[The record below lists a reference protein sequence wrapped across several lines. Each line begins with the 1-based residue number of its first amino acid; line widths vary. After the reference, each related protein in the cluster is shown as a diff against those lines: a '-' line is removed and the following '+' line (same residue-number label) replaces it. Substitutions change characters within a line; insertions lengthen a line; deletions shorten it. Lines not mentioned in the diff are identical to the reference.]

1 MLSTNHVLAHIHMMR
16 IMTMMKSKPTPSI
29 HMRVASINAGDE
41 SETMNA
47 L

>member
-1 MLSTNHVLAHIHMMR
+1 MLSTNHVLAHMR